1 MGDTFELNRLEFDI
15 LKCLYDGG
23 CTDQYHSMSITELL
37 NANEKLGARMTI
49 YKKLNKLVKAKYVK
63 KGIVD
68 NHADT
73 FYLLDKTIRIFES
86 KEPDIPNQQMKNSK
100 CISSDSNSVRDK
112 LIDIM
117 ERGLMLKSIAVNA
130 GISESELSRFK
141 NGMDSLKES
150 DIKILADYLN
160 ATVIPIWGNGQKEPE
175 KKMSARERLLA
186 SRSGSAGNLGS
197 YTDLLF

>member
-37 NANEKLGARMTI
+37 NANEKLVARMTI
-49 YKKLNKLVKAKYVK
+49 YKKLDKLVKAKYVK

-86 KEPDIPNQQMKNSK
+86 KEPDISNQQMKNSK
-100 CISSDSNSVRDK
+100 CISSDSNSV
-112 LIDIM
+112 
-117 ERGLMLKSIAVNA
+117 
-130 GISESELSRFK
+130 
-141 NGMDSLKES
+141 
-150 DIKILADYLN
+150 
-160 ATVIPIWGNGQKEPE
+160 
-175 KKMSARERLLA
+175 
-186 SRSGSAGNLGS
+186 
-197 YTDLLF
+197 